1 MACSLK
7 IHNVSSKQV
16 DARAAYNNLVG
27 KYPLA
32 VRYIG
37 THREMQADL
46 WQVFYYLRLSQHNF
60 PSFSISMENYVVS
73 PCYPMMF
80 TPSIIYHNLWAE
92 IDGGKWWKIMWLVHV
107 TPWCLSPSITY
118 HNLWADIDDGKWW
131 KIMWL
136 AHVPPWRLPPLADWE
151 AAALL
156 TSVHQDAVVLN
167 TSQSLQQMPFAV
179 ASAQSLPCLT
189 CKP

>member
-80 TPSIIYHNLWAE
+80 TPSIIYHNLWA
-92 IDGGKWWKIMWLVHV
+92 
-107 TPWCLSPSITY
+107 
-118 HNLWADIDDGKWW
+118 DIDDGKWW